1 MRIQPFD
8 YWAAPGLNEA
18 LNELELHGADAAV
31 IAGGTDLVLNMK
43 KKNILPRRVISLH
56 NLNELDF
63 VQADE
68 SLDNDSVRIGALA
81 KHADLAENPFL
92 KQHFPIL
99 CEAVGLI
106 GSWQIRNVGTI
117 GGNLCNASPAAD
129 SAPPLLVLNA
139 QLVLASK
146 KGEKK
151 IALESFF
158 TGPGATVLEPD
169 QILKE
174 IVIEIPKQPSAGC
187 YMKLRR
193 RKAVDVSLAG
203 VAFQAETGPER
214 KTLAKVGIALG
225 GVAPTPV
232 RVPEAEALLAG
243 QTLDEAVTKISD
255 CAEIAAKAASP
266 IDDVRATASYR
277 RTIINVFIQRCA
289 QNVLNTLKKS
299 GGD

>member
-1 MRIQPFD
+1 MRIRSFD
-8 YWAAPGLNEA
+8 YWAAPGLDEA
-18 LNELELHGADAAV
+18 LDELDLHGADVKV

-63 VQADE
+63 VQP
-68 SLDNDSVRIGALA
+68 DNARVRIGALTN
-81 KHADLAENPFL
+81 HADLAANPFL
-92 KQHFPIL
+92 QHHLPIL

-117 GGNLCNASPAAD
+117 GGNICNASPAAD

-139 QLVLASK
+139 QLIIASK
-146 KGEKK
+146 TAEKQ
-151 IALESFF
+151 IPLESFF
-158 TGPGATVLEPD
+158 TGPGATTLETD

-174 IVIEIPKQPSAGC
+174 IVIDLPEHPAAGC
-187 YMKLRR
+187 YLKLRR

-203 VAFQAETGPER
+203 VAFQAETGSDG

-232 RVPEAEALLAG
+232 RAPEAEAVLVG
-243 QTLDEAVTKISD
+243 RTLDEAITRVSD
-255 CAEIAAKAASP
+255 CVKVAIKAASP

-277 RTIINVFIQRCA
+277 RTIVEVFLHQCA
-289 QNVLNTLKKS
+289 KKVLSTLKN
-299 GGD
+299 GGGN